1 MLKGY
6 FVPLLYY
13 HIINGRTIMPIDI
26 KMNYYQAQ
34 LDVLRAKV
42 DTVTLTHCHQEERSH
57 VIESYLR
64 EMDKVLHDMSLL
76 VDGNIKPVSN
86 NDDFDIIWD
95 SYTIHVRGDIATVLL
110 NSEYSNT
117 LDSVLVHAGLRISK
131 IIDMGDSQY
140 SVEVSSF
147 NVSECRGTIMPPV

>member
-1 MLKGY
+1 
-6 FVPLLYY
+6 
-13 HIINGRTIMPIDI
+13 MPIDI

-42 DTVTLTHCHQEERSH
+42 DTVTLTHCRQEERSH

-76 VDGNIKPVSN
+76 VDGNIKP
-86 NDDFDIIWD
+86 DDFDIVWD

-117 LDSVLVHAGLRISK
+117 IETVLAHAGIIAGK

-140 SVEVSSF
+140 SVEMSSF
-147 NVSECRGTIMPPV
+147 NVSECRGTIMGIL